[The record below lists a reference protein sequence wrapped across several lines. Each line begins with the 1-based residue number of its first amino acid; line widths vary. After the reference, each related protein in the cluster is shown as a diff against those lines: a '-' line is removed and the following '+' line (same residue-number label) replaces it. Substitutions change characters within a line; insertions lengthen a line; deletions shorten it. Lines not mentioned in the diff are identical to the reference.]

1 MSEITKETFP
11 KISKQQVQ
19 ALVKLIP
26 KEMPSLLDTDRE
38 VWYNV
43 GRQSVVD
50 LLKEIYDMQNESII
64 TK

>member
-1 MSEITKETFP
+1 MLKEVFPQITKE
-11 KISKQQVQ
+11 QVE
-19 ALVKLIP
+19 ALVELIP

-50 LLKEIYDMQNESII
+50 LFLEIYAMQNESPFY
-64 TK
+64 K

>member
-1 MSEITKETFP
+1 MDKESFP
-11 KISKQQVQ
+11 KLTQEQVE
-19 ALVKLIP
+19 ALVELVP

-50 LLKEIYDMQNESII
+50 LFLEIYEMQNETIFD
-64 TK
+64 K